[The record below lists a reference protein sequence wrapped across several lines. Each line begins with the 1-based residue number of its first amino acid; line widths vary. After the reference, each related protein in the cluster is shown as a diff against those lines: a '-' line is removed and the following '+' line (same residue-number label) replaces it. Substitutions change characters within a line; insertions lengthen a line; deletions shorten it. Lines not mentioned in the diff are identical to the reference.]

1 MYKNLFITCLL
12 VAAVT
17 STYFITPANPPT
29 AYQNQFYSVRFRVR
43 GLDDPVFTFEGLP
56 KSLNGNADGV
66 ISGIPSEAGS
76 VSILIKYRS
85 GAESGSK

>member
-56 KSLNGNADGV
+56 KIIERKRRRCHLRY
-66 ISGIPSEAGS
+66 
-76 VSILIKYRS
+76 SI
-85 GAESGSK
+85 